1 MAFGV
6 CHCAGCS
13 TLMGQVSPKVVG
25 EDCTKS
31 HELLLSPKPDLAI
44 AACPVGTLQ
53 KWTLLL
59 DCRCCQSPF
68 GDMGMRVSHV
78 SHMLRS
84 GSASVFLIL
93 LAVPDAFTEEQK
105 ASAAS
110 PLHLHLWGFC
120 LWVLS

>member
-1 MAFGV
+1 
-6 CHCAGCS
+6 
-13 TLMGQVSPKVVG
+13 MGQVSPKVVG
-25 EDCTKS
+25 EDHTKS
-31 HELLLSPKPDLAI
+31 HELLLSPKPALAI
-44 AACPVGTLQ
+44 AACPMGTLQ

-68 GDMGMRVSHV
+68 GDMGMCV
-78 SHMLRS
+78 SHMLLS

-93 LAVPDAFTEEQK
+93 LAVPDAFTEEQR